1 MIFFDLADP
10 SQIVETVEPFFLGLN
25 ATTEL
30 VPVMNA
36 DDLRKGLAKVA
47 GK

>member
-1 MIFFDLADP
+1 MNGGDGG
-10 SQIVETVEPFFLGLN
+10 SRSCLN

-30 VPVMNA
+30 VAVMNA

>member
-1 MIFFDLADP
+1 MPSIVPHSQGADKKLAYVYFED
-10 SQIVETVEPFFLGLN
+10 
-25 ATTEL
+25 EL

-36 DDLRKGLAKVA
+36 DDLRKWLAKVA